1 MPLIVIGMENNFTSQ
16 QEKIAKMLLTMRAF
30 HLQSSTPF
38 TFRNGW
44 KAPFYLDDRKILSY
58 IYSRNLVKIEM
69 AHTILRHFPDADVI
83 AGIAPNA
90 IAFGVLMAQDLGLPF
105 VSVYH
110 TPKKHGLENQIE
122 GDVRPKQKVVLI
134 ENQILVGNDTSKAA
148 EALRANG
155 CSVIGVVTLYD
166 YELPSAARR
175 LKNIDVP
182 VQALTTHS
190 ALIAA
195 AEELQM
201 FGHADMEA
209 LAQWHKSPQNWKK
222 Y

>member
-1 MPLIVIGMENNFTSQ
+1 MYNCAKCSTFVPLIVIGMENNFTSQ

-122 GDVRPKQKVVLI
+122 GDVRPKQKVVLMGDLADI
-134 ENQILVGNDTSKAA
+134 AHSFAYGQRHISHKLITVFQRKNVAHLGQGILFKHFPYPQL
-148 EALRANG
+148 E
-155 CSVIGVVTLYD
+155 IKWLYH
-166 YELPSAARR
+166 EIQP
-175 LKNIDVP
+175 
-182 VQALTTHS
+182 
-190 ALIAA
+190 LIN
-195 AEELQM
+195 
-201 FGHADMEA
+201 
-209 LAQWHKSPQNWKK
+209 K
-222 Y
+222 